1 MPSFH
6 NGDVEIAYLDEGEG
20 DPILLVHGFASTRNV
35 NWVYPTWVS
44 ELRKNGRR
52 VIALDNRGHGDSG
65 KLYDAA
71 AYEVATMAGDVIAL
85 MDHLKLERADVM
97 GYSLGSRM
105 TAVLARQQPQRL
117 RSAIFGGIGIGL
129 IEGGGPGENV
139 AAALEAPSLEDVT
152 DPVGRTFR
160 AFADQTRSDRRALA
174 ACLRGSRRLMTREE
188 AAGIAVPVLIAV
200 GTADEIAG
208 SAVRSER
215 SSRAPRCSIFQTAIT
230 CGRSATRSTRR
241 ACWIFSHGGS
251 EVAGFVAAA
260 KCLTSAISADEGGNP
275 CEARAVAIMRS
286 RYHAADKGVAEQ
298 RQCDR
303 RREQREIV
311 EPPPPD
317 RDRQDGNDQ
326 PASTPA
332 RPARAAG

>member
-1 MPSFH
+1 MPNFH

-20 DPILLVHGFASTRNV
+20 DPILLVHGFASTKNV
-35 NWVYPTWVS
+35 NWIYPTWVS

-71 AYEVATMAGDVIAL
+71 AYEIATMAGDVIAL

-105 TAVLARQQPQRL
+105 TAVLARQVPQRL
-117 RSAIFGGIGIGL
+117 RSAILGGIGIGL

-174 ACLRGSRRLMTREE
+174 ACLRGSRRLMTRED
-188 AAGIAVPVLIAV
+188 AAGISVPVLIAV
-200 GTADEIAG
+200 GTTDEIAG
-208 SAVRSER
+208 SAD
-215 SSRAPRCSIFQTAIT
+215 ALGKIIPGA
-230 CGRSATRSTRR
+230 
-241 ACWIFSHGGS
+241 
-251 EVAGFVAAA
+251 EV
-260 KCLTSAISADEGGNP
+260 LHIPNRDHM
-275 CEARAVAIMRS
+275 RAVG
-286 RYHAADKGVAEQ
+286 DKIYKTGVL
-298 RQCDR
+298 DFLSR
-303 RREQREIV
+303 RR
-311 EPPPPD
+311 
-317 RDRQDGNDQ
+317 
-326 PASTPA
+326 
-332 RPARAAG
+332 